1 MARLWLHLCICLQI
15 PGFCTNL
22 LLSQIPGHILAQ
34 TNNKT
39 EIICELKKEHVGVY
53 WYRWSQERQNFEFL
67 VFFNLLGKATYGTN
81 ISQDKFSVQSASSR
95 TSYSLHIS
103 HLHASDNGTYYCSI
117 SQSSQL
123 LLGSGTRL
131 GVGAC
136 SPLVWV
142 PLAASILVLLLSLVP
157 TTYRLHRI
165 TTGGD
170 AALLEALQPPCR
182 QGHRQNRC
190 RSPAKLKVQS
200 LSGIR
205 LGGEWIESS
214 PEEKDLAVLID
225 KKLNMSRQCA
235 LAAQKVNRVLGCTK
249 SSMTSRSRE
258 EILPLYSTLMRPH
271 LEYWVQLRG
280 PQYKTGMEL
289 LERVQR
295 RPRG

>member
-131 GVGAC
+131 GVVDVLPLPPKTTQAPLSQKPVRCVTKSKAAVRKGAC

-157 TTYRLHRI
+157 TTYRLHRLRRRLWLRI
-165 TTGGD
+165 
-170 AALLEALQPPCR
+170 
-182 QGHRQNRC
+182 HRQ
-190 RSPAKLKVQS
+190 
-200 LSGIR
+200 
-205 LGGEWIESS
+205 
-214 PEEKDLAVLID
+214 
-225 KKLNMSRQCA
+225 
-235 LAAQKVNRVLGCTK
+235 
-249 SSMTSRSRE
+249 
-258 EILPLYSTLMRPH
+258 
-271 LEYWVQLRG
+271 
-280 PQYKTGMEL
+280 
-289 LERVQR
+289 
-295 RPRG
+295 